1 MTFKHI
7 QNSQMNNVNSICF
20 CHQLSMSAT
29 QPILTRIRE
38 EEEDQ
43 LSMAGRSDY
52 HIIGVIWLLQP
63 AMDYLSNIQLSP
75 AIDTCKHCLKNSA
88 FYTVHPH
95 LTSVTT

>member
-20 CHQLSMSAT
+20 CH
-29 QPILTRIRE
+29 
-38 EEEDQ
+38 Q

-75 AIDTCKHCLKNSA
+75 AIDTCKHWLKNSA

>member
-29 QPILTRIRE
+29 Q